1 MLEYIILTAS
11 VDESFNKLLNEVIAG
26 KVKEFA
32 PAKIIPWSGLEPP
45 VSVPQKPDNKAYI
58 DGLRDDEK
66 EIFNIYQDIIEN
78 KNEVGLVQLVK
89 NGVVKPDA
97 CDKEGQTPLDIAV
110 EAGFSAQTIVTL
122 VNFGCDLNA
131 QTSDGSTPLHAAMY
145 NENA

>member
-32 PAKIIPWSGLEPP
+32 PAKIIPGSGLEPP

-78 KNEVGLVQLVK
+78 KNEVGLV
-89 NGVVKPDA
+89 
-97 CDKEGQTPLDIAV
+97 
-110 EAGFSAQTIVTL
+110 
-122 VNFGCDLNA
+122 
-131 QTSDGSTPLHAAMY
+131 
-145 NENA
+145 